1 MYIRAERHEYID
13 NINRLNKFVL
23 SINPGVHILLCHT
36 KTGRNDFDYANID
49 VSHHIYIAGIDL
61 LILDLIFSTEQW
73 DFHKLIDRRNPPE
86 ICRILQAA
94 VRGLQ
99 SIFTMISRERER
111 EMKILYLRFTSYG
124 FRENTVSLY
133 FGFWIIYW
141 NCLMAKHSLFDF
153 IIGKS
158 INQYA
163 HNWVDGLQSIISTFT
178 CCLLQISMANSN
190 SWWEWGRASPRKHCW
205 GQLIPIKGTRIINLL
220 LKRQSRENANNKIT
234 SKYLCR

>member
-49 VSHHIYIAGIDL
+49 VSHHIYIAGIDV

-73 DFHKLIDRRNPPE
+73 DFHKLIDRRNSPE

-99 SIFTMISRERER
+99 SIFTMISRKRER
-111 EMKILYLRFTSYG
+111 EKDEDSLPTIHIVRLSRECRFLILR
-124 FRENTVSLY
+124 
-133 FGFWIIYW
+133 
-141 NCLMAKHSLFDF
+141 
-153 IIGKS
+153 
-158 INQYA
+158 
-163 HNWVDGLQSIISTFT
+163 
-178 CCLLQISMANSN
+178 LLN
-190 SWWEWGRASPRKHCW
+190 
-205 GQLIPIKGTRIINLL
+205 NLL
-220 LKRQSRENANNKIT
+220 KL
-234 SKYLCR
+234 LDG